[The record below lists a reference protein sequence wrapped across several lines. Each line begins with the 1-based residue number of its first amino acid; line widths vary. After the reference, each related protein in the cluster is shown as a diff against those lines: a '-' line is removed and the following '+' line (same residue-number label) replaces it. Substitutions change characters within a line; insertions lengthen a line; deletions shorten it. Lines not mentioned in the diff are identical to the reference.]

1 MKKLLGVL
9 LIAGCSTLF
18 NADKYNPNPR
28 PISVKEPKVDTT
40 KLIIN
45 GVEIII
51 LDTLKTD

>member
-1 MKKLLGVL
+1 MKRLLGVL
-9 LIAGCSTLF
+9 LIAGCSTLI
-18 NADKYNPNPR
+18 NPDKYNPNPR

>member
-18 NADKYNPNPR
+18 NPDKYNPNQR

-51 LDTLKTD
+51 LDTLKTN